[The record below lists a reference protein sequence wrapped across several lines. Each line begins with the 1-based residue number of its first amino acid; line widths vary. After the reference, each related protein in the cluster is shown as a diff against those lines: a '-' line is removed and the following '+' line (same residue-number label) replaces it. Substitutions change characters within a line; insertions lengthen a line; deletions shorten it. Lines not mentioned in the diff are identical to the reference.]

1 MKIELRPIDETNRE
15 DCIRLKV
22 AKSQADYIAT
32 NKESLEAAAENA
44 EVARPFVI
52 YAGDVPVGFTMFAF
66 DPDYEDPNN
75 GQAFPF
81 GIYDD
86 DTPVGFCMI
95 GYGADDDWEDAPSIA
110 KDNYD
115 IWRFMIDEEC
125 QGQGLGREALKQ
137 IIAYFKENGATNMRL
152 STKESNVNA
161 IHLYESQGF
170 KRTGEMNDEETVF
183 ELNW

>member
-1 MKIELRPIDETNRE
+1 
-15 DCIRLKV
+15 
-22 AKSQADYIAT
+22 
-32 NKESLEAAAENA
+32 
-44 EVARPFVI
+44 
-52 YAGDVPVGFTMFAF
+52 
-66 DPDYEDPNN
+66 
-75 GQAFPF
+75 
-81 GIYDD
+81 
-86 DTPVGFCMI
+86 
-95 GYGADDDWEDAPSIA
+95 
-110 KDNYD
+110 
-115 IWRFMIDEEC
+115 MIDEEC

>member
-66 DPDYEDPNN
+66 EPDYEDPNDR
-75 GQAFPF
+75 
-81 GIYDD
+81 Y
-86 DTPVGFCMI
+86 
-95 GYGADDDWEDAPSIA
+95 WL
-110 KDNYD
+110 
-115 IWRFMIDEEC
+115 WRFMIDEEC

-137 IIAYFKENGATNMRL
+137 IITYFKENGATNMRL